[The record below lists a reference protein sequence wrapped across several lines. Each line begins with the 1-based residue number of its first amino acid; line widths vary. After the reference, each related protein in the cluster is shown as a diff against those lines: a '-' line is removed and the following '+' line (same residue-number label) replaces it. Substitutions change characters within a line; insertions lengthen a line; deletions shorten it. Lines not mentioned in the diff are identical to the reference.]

1 MMIAQVTDL
10 QPGDFIHTFGDV
22 HLYVN
27 HIEQAKIQLERN
39 PLPLPRMQI
48 NPRVKSIF
56 EFDYSRLR
64 IDRVPVTSSHQS
76 AGVDLIISL
85 IVAMDR
91 GAELA
96 MRNKLPWRLPADLK
110 RFRELTMGHHL
121 IVGRKT
127 WESIGRLLSGRQ
139 LVILT
144 HDRDLAV
151 PGAAVAH
158 SLGEALS
165 IARNHDDGEAFIGG
179 GADVYAQALPIADRI
194 YLTLVDGE
202 FQADTF
208 FPEIDPRRW
217 EEKSSQSFTRD
228 EKNGFDYTFKLLE
241 RKVGSRANS
250 RQFGVRRLGAALV
263 SMDH

>member
-1 MMIAQVTDL
+1 MIV
-10 QPGDFIHTFGDV
+10 
-22 HLYVN
+22 
-27 HIEQAKIQLERN
+27 
-39 PLPLPRMQI
+39 
-48 NPRVKSIF
+48 
-56 EFDYSRLR
+56 
-64 IDRVPVTSSHQS
+64 
-76 AGVDLIISL
+76 SL

-91 GAELA
+91 RRGIGYE
-96 MRNKLPWRLPADLK
+96 NKLPWRLPADLK

-121 IVGRKT
+121 IVGRRT

-151 PGAAVAH
+151 PGAAVTH
-158 SLGEALS
+158 SLGAALS

-217 EEKSSQSFTRD
+217 EEKGSQSFTRD
-228 EKNGFDYTFKLLE
+228 EKNGFDYTFKLLSA
-241 RKVGSRANS
+241 KVCSGHLECGGLAP
-250 RQFGVRRLGAALV
+250 L
-263 SMDH
+263 